1 MKGDNMKIWEI
12 LPEFVESMKEH
23 FRADDVR
30 WGDTWLKRTRK
41 GQEERIIGNFRDKF
55 DKYLNA
61 GQPIDWLAI
70 VGDAMI
76 CWYRERHPEIWPE

>member
-1 MKGDNMKIWEI
+1 MKVWET
-12 LPEFVESMKEH
+12 LEEFVTAMEKH
-23 FRADDVR
+23 FLADDAI

-41 GQEERIIGNFRDKF
+41 GQEERTIRNFNDKF

-70 VGDAMI
+70 AGDAII
-76 CWYRERHPEIWPE
+76 CWFREQHPEIWPE